1 MSSWNTVAS
10 AESVEKTAAALKAH
24 GYEVAVVATGAD
36 AKKKALEWI
45 PAGAEVLTVSSTTVD
60 SIGLSAELND
70 SGKYDS
76 VKAKT
81 AAMDRGT
88 QAREIRK
95 LSVGPDYVV
104 GSVHALAEDGTAL
117 IASMTGSQL
126 PAYLFGAG
134 TVVWIVGANKLVKDV
149 PSTYKRL
156 NEHVIDLESKRA
168 AKAYGL
174 PDTFRSFAGKL
185 VLFNKEVNASRIKVI
200 LVKEALGF

>member
-10 AESVEKTAAALKAH
+10 AGSVEKTAAALKAH

-45 PAGAEVLTVSSTTVD
+45 PAGSEVLTASSITVD
-60 SIGLSAELND
+60 AVGLGAELND
-70 SGKYDS
+70 TGKYDS
-76 VKAKT
+76 VKTKT
-81 AAMDRGT
+81 FKMDRAT

-95 LSVGPDYVV
+95 LTTAPDFVV

-134 TVVWIVGANKLVKDV
+134 TVIWVVGTNKIVKD
-149 PSTYKRL
+149 KAEGHRRL

-185 VLFNKEVNASRIKVI
+185 VEFNKDVNPARIKVI
-200 LVKEALGF
+200 LVNEVLGQ